1 MHPIGR
7 VFVISFI
14 IVAFIYAFLAAF
26 TTILYRG
33 KNWTD
38 LSMTE
43 MKILDGDA
51 SFGERIK
58 VFIMNFYSSVY
69 APPVYILALI
79 PTIIALIFQKL

>member
-1 MHPIGR
+1 M

-33 KNWTD
+33 KTDLD
-38 LSMTE
+38 LSMLE

-58 VFIMNFYSSVY
+58 VFIMNFFSSVY

-79 PTIIALIFQKL
+79 ISTIIALIFQKL